1 LREVIETSKVK
12 RAANFATRVDMK
24 PENSTDP
31 ALSNL
36 LREWKTD
43 SSFPPR
49 FNEQVWQRIAL
60 EESAPAHPLLF
71 VWKWLT
77 QSAMRPSFAV
87 GYATI
92 LLFMGLTAGLWQAHE
107 SSQRASET
115 LSARY
120 VQMIDPYQMP
130 RH

>member
-1 LREVIETSKVK
+1 
-12 RAANFATRVDMK
+12 MK
-24 PENSTDP
+24 PENPNDP
-31 ALSNL
+31 ILSKL
-36 LREWKTD
+36 LREWKNE
-43 SSFPPR
+43 SPLPPR
-49 FNEQVWQRIAL
+49 FNEQVWHRIAL
-60 EESAPAHPLLF
+60 EDSAPAHPLLF

-77 QSAMRPSFAV
+77 QSAMRPSFAA

-92 LLFMGLTAGLWQAHE
+92 LLCTGLTAGLWQAHE

-120 VQMIDPYQMP
+120 VQMVDPYQMP